1 MRKPI
6 EYYVYL
12 MSNQRLTVFYT
23 GQSDN
28 LVRRVWQH
36 KHKLVEGF
44 TKQYNI
50 NKLLYYEFCLD
61 LKDALKR
68 EKQIK
73 GWARQK
79 KLKLIKTINPELRD
93 LSEDWKDLGRLI

>member
-79 KLKLIKTINPELRD
+79 ELKLIKTINPELRD